1 MTYEELLALINPQNA
16 YTYDQQI
23 GGGSEGYM
31 SVPTTV
37 PNAYLMDPSNPAAGY
52 VWDGGDGSLQSVIPR
67 ASGGQDW
74 TQYAPGGAVTGTGF
88 SQDTSKWY
96 DSLLRAGA
104 VLGGPALAM
113 NVLPGLLAGSAAP
126 AATAAPVAGSSM
138 SPSIGA
144 AVAGAGAA
152 ETLPAVAGGLGAGS
166 GVAGAIEGMMS
177 AAPGAAATAATAP
190 TWASMLG
197 SGASSLL
204 SNPALLAAGAGALA
218 GVAGNS
224 DMTNTSTT
232 STSLAPWLQGAA
244 QDFVGRAGQLAS
256 GPASNATMDQGRGL
270 LSNIATQGDPL
281 VNAARGQQANVIGG
295 GMLNSNPYLD
305 QVAGNV
311 GRRMGDA
318 YAVGTRA
325 GQMGAASQ
333 SGNWDSAGAQ
343 EALGLQDRS
352 FADSVGSTMSNLYM
366 GNYNQERA
374 AQDNASRSSLGFG
387 NFAAGNAQNLYGVGQ
402 QDWQRP
408 YFQNQ
413 QFGAAI
419 NPAFGSQA
427 TQQQTINAPNNWMA
441 GMGGAALGAGLY
453 RSIFPPA
460 R

>member
-1 MTYEELLALINPQNA
+1 MTYQELLALINPQNA
-16 YTYDQQI
+16 YTYDQQV

-113 NVLPGLLAGSAAP
+113 NVLPGLLAGGAAP
-126 AATAAPVAGSSM
+126 AAAPAAAAPAAAASAAG
-138 SPSIGA
+138 G
-144 AVAGAGAA
+144 VGAG
-152 ETLPAVAGGLGAGS
+152 T
-166 GVAGAIEGMMS
+166 
-177 AAPGAAATAATAP
+177 AATAAGGAMLPMVDDWAANGSLLSTSP
-190 TWASMLG
+190 LQVGGGGSSWASMFG
-197 SGASSLL
+197 NGASSLL

-256 GPASNATMDQGRGL
+256 GPTSNATMDQGRGL
-270 LSNIATQGDPL
+270 LSQMATQGDPL

-305 QVAGNV
+305 QVAGDV

-343 EALGLQDRS
+343 EALGLRDRS
-352 FADSVGSTMSNLYM
+352 FADSLGATMSNLYM

-374 AQDNASRSSLGFG
+374 AQDNASRASLGFG
-387 NFAAGNAQNLYGVGQ
+387 QFATNNAQNLYGVGA

>member
-1 MTYEELLALINPQNA
+1 MLPMVDDWAANGSLLSTSPLQVG
-16 YTYDQQI
+16 
-23 GGGSEGYM
+23 GGGS
-31 SVPTTV
+31 S
-37 PNAYLMDPSNPAAGY
+37 
-52 VWDGGDGSLQSVIPR
+52 
-67 ASGGQDW
+67 
-74 TQYAPGGAVTGTGF
+74 
-88 SQDTSKWY
+88 
-96 DSLLRAGA
+96 
-104 VLGGPALAM
+104 
-113 NVLPGLLAGSAAP
+113 
-126 AATAAPVAGSSM
+126 
-138 SPSIGA
+138 
-144 AVAGAGAA
+144 
-152 ETLPAVAGGLGAGS
+152 
-166 GVAGAIEGMMS
+166 
-177 AAPGAAATAATAP
+177 
-190 TWASMLG
+190 WASMFG
-197 SGASSLL
+197 NGASSLL

-256 GPASNATMDQGRGL
+256 GPTSNATMDQGRGL
-270 LSNIATQGDPL
+270 LSQMATQGDPL

-305 QVAGNV
+305 QVAGDV

-325 GQMGAASQ
+325 GTTSAFNNDGNSVGAKSAYGQTQFMNDRAFS
-333 SGNWDSAGAQ
+333 DS
-343 EALGLQDRS
+343 L
-352 FADSVGSTMSNLYM
+352 GSTMSNLYM

-374 AQDNASRSSLGFG
+374 AQDNASRASLGFG
-387 NFAAGNAQNLYGVGQ
+387 QFATNNAQNLYGVGA

-427 TQQQTINAPNNWMA
+427 TQQQTINAPNNVMA